1 MFTETLS
8 RRVRRSALVGILT
21 GPHGVDR
28 YTEVYD
34 RTWTVNDAR
43 AKVVAVRK
51 QTPRSVTLTLQ
62 PNAAWLAG
70 RGERSDGKCF
80 SAGQHITLTV
90 EIDGRRRTRCYSPA
104 NSEGS
109 PVIELTVGLHDG
121 GLVSTHLFEHAEPG
135 MVVHLDSVGGDFT
148 LPAVRPRRILLV
160 SGGSGITPVLSM
172 LRTLREENFDG
183 EVAFLHY
190 ARNPEEAAYATEL
203 AATPGVKVLH
213 SYTRSNRG
221 DLSGH
226 FGPDHLAAAMPNP
239 DAVFVCGPPALV
251 TAVKELLPGA
261 QSESFV
267 PPVIAVP
274 TEASGGAVAFTESKV
289 DVADDG
295 RSILEQAEAAG
306 LSPTNGCRMGICH
319 TCTRKKISGPVKN
332 LITGAVSTAPDEN
345 IQICVTAPCGD
356 VQIDL

>member
-1 MFTETLS
+1 M
-8 RRVRRSALVGILT
+8 
-21 GPHGVDR
+21 DR
-28 YTEVYD
+28 YTEVFD

-43 AKVVAVRK
+43 AKVVAVRR

-62 PNAAWLAG
+62 PNDAWQG
-70 RGERSDGKCF
+70 FK
-80 SAGQHITLTV
+80 AGQHINLTV

-121 GLVSTHLFEHAEPG
+121 GLVSSHLFEHAEPG
-135 MVVHLDSVGGDFT
+135 MVVHLDSVGGDFV
-148 LPAVRPRRILLV
+148 LPAQRPRRILLV

-183 EVAFLHY
+183 EVAFIHY

-251 TAVKELLPGA
+251 DAVKDLLPGA

-274 TEASGGAVAFTESKV
+274 TEASGGSVAFTESKV
-289 DVADDG
+289 DVVDDG

-306 LSPTNGCRMGICH
+306 LNPTNGCRMGICH

-345 IQICVTAPCGD
+345 IEICVTAPCGD

>member
-28 YTEVYD
+28 YTEVFD

-43 AKVVAVRK
+43 AKVVAVRR

-62 PNAAWLAG
+62 PNDAWQG
-70 RGERSDGKCF
+70 FK
-80 SAGQHITLTV
+80 AGQHINLTV

-121 GLVSTHLFEHAEPG
+121 GLVSTHLYEHAEPG
-135 MVVHLDSVGGDFT
+135 MVVHLDSVGGDFVMPT
-148 LPAVRPRRILLV
+148 VRPRRILLV

-172 LRTLREENFDG
+172 LRTLREENYDG
-183 EVAFLHY
+183 EVAFIHY

-213 SYTRSNRG
+213 SFTRSNRG

-251 TAVKELLPGA
+251 DAVKDLLPGA

-274 TEASGGAVAFTESKV
+274 TEASGGNIAFTESNV
-289 DVADDG
+289 DIVDDG

-306 LSPTNGCRMGICH
+306 LNPTSGCRMGICH
-319 TCTRKKISGPVKN
+319 TCTRTKISGPVKN
-332 LITGAVSTAPDEN
+332 LITGAVSTAPDE
-345 IQICVTAPCGD
+345 IIEICVTAPCGD

>member
-28 YTEVYD
+28 YTEVFD

-43 AKVVAVRK
+43 AKVVAVRR

-62 PNAAWLAG
+62 PNDAWQG
-70 RGERSDGKCF
+70 FK
-80 SAGQHITLTV
+80 AGQHINLTV

-135 MVVHLDSVGGDFT
+135 MVVHLDSVGGDFVMPT
-148 LPAVRPRRILLV
+148 VRPRRILLV

-172 LRTLREENFDG
+172 LRTLREENYDG
-183 EVAFLHY
+183 EVAFIHY

-213 SYTRSNRG
+213 SFTRSNRG

-226 FGPDHLAAAMPNP
+226 FGRDHLAAAMPNP

-251 TAVKELLPGA
+251 DAVKDLLPGA

-274 TEASGGAVAFTESKV
+274 TEASGGNIAFTESNV
-289 DVADDG
+289 DIVDDG

-306 LSPTNGCRMGICH
+306 LNPTSGCRMGICH
-319 TCTRKKISGPVKN
+319 TCTRTKISGPVKN
-332 LITGAVSTAPDEN
+332 LITGAVSTAPDE
-345 IQICVTAPCGD
+345 IIEICVTAPCGD

>member
-28 YTEVYD
+28 YTEVFD

-43 AKVVAVRK
+43 AKVVAVRR

-62 PNAAWLAG
+62 PNDAWQG
-70 RGERSDGKCF
+70 FK
-80 SAGQHITLTV
+80 AGQHINLTV

-148 LPAVRPRRILLV
+148 LPDGPPDSRPRRILLI

-183 EVAFLHY
+183 EVAFIHY

-226 FGPDHLAAAMPNP
+226 FGPHHLAAAMPNP

-251 TAVKELLPGA
+251 DAVKELIPGA

-274 TEASGGAVAFTESKV
+274 TDASGGNVAFTESKV
-289 DVADDG
+289 DIVDDG

-306 LSPTNGCRMGICH
+306 LNPTSGCRMGICH

-345 IQICVTAPCGD
+345 IEICVTAPCGD

>member
-28 YTEVYD
+28 YTEVFD

-43 AKVVAVRK
+43 AKVVAVRR

-62 PNAAWLAG
+62 PNDAWQG
-70 RGERSDGKCF
+70 FK
-80 SAGQHITLTV
+80 AGQHINLTV

-135 MVVHLDSVGGDFT
+135 MVVHLDSVGGDFVM
-148 LPAVRPRRILLV
+148 PEQRPRRILLI

-172 LRTLREENFDG
+172 LRTLREENYDG
-183 EVAFLHY
+183 EVAFVHY

-213 SYTRSNRG
+213 SFTRSNRG

-226 FGPDHLAAAMPNP
+226 FGPDHLAAAMHNP

-251 TAVKELLPGA
+251 DAVKDLLPGA

-274 TEASGGAVAFTESKV
+274 TEASGGNIAFTESKV
-289 DVADDG
+289 DIVDDG

-306 LSPTNGCRMGICH
+306 LNPTSGCRMGICH
-319 TCTRKKISGPVKN
+319 TCTRTKISGPVKN
-332 LITGAVSTAPDEN
+332 LITGAVSTAPDE
-345 IQICVTAPCGD
+345 IIEICVTAPCGD

>member
-1 MFTETLS
+1 MFTQTLS

-28 YTEVYD
+28 YTEVFD
-34 RTWTVNDAR
+34 RAWTLNDAR
-43 AKVVAVRK
+43 ATVVAVRR

-62 PNAAWLAG
+62 PNAAWQG
-70 RGERSDGKCF
+70 RRGERSDGKCF
-80 SAGQHITLTV
+80 SAGQHINLTV

-109 PVIELTVGLHDG
+109 PVIELTIGLHDG
-121 GLVSTHLFEHAEPG
+121 GLVSQHLFRNAAPG
-135 MVVHLDSVGGDFT
+135 MVVHLDSVGGDFV
-148 LPAVRPRRILLV
+148 LPAQRPRRILLV

-183 EVAFLHY
+183 EVAFIHY

-226 FGPDHLAAAMPNP
+226 FGPDHLAAAMPDP
-239 DAVFVCGPPALV
+239 ESVFVCGPTALV
-251 TAVKELLPGA
+251 DAVRELLPGA

-267 PPVIAVP
+267 PPVIAAP
-274 TEASGGAVAFTESKV
+274 TEVSGGSVAFTESRV
-289 DVADDG
+289 DVVDDG

-306 LSPTNGCRMGICH
+306 LNPTSGCRMGICH

-332 LITGAVSTAPDEN
+332 LITGAVSTASDEN
-345 IQICVTAPCGD
+345 IEICVTAPCGD

>member
-8 RRVRRSALVGILT
+8 RRIRRSALVGILT

-43 AKVVAVRK
+43 AKVVAVRR

-62 PNAAWLAG
+62 PNDAW
-70 RGERSDGKCF
+70 RGFK
-80 SAGQHITLTV
+80 AGQHINLTM

-104 NSEGS
+104 NAESS
-109 PVIELTVGLHDG
+109 PVIELTIGLHDG
-121 GLVSTHLFEHAEPG
+121 GLVSQYLYRNAAPG
-135 MVVHLDSVGGDFT
+135 MVLGLDSVGGDFVM
-148 LPAVRPRRILLV
+148 PEQRPRRILLV

-172 LRTLREENFDG
+172 LRTLREEDFDG
-183 EVAFLHY
+183 EVAFIHY
-190 ARNPEEAAYATEL
+190 ARNPEETAYATEL
-203 AATPGVKVLH
+203 AATPGVTVLH
-213 SYTRSNRG
+213 SYTRSDRG
-221 DLSGH
+221 DLTGY

-251 TAVKELLPGA
+251 SAVKDLLPGA
-261 QSESFV
+261 RSESFV

-274 TEASGGAVAFTESKV
+274 TEVSGGTVAFTESV
-289 DVADDG
+289 VAVVDDG

-306 LSPTNGCRMGICH
+306 LNPTSGCRMGICH

-332 LITGAVSTAPDEN
+332 LITGAVSTDPDEN
-345 IQICVTAPCGD
+345 IEICVTAPCGD

>member
-8 RRVRRSALVGILT
+8 RRIRRSALVGILT

-28 YTEVYD
+28 YTEVYN

-62 PNAAWLAG
+62 PNDAWAG
-70 RGERSDGKCF
+70 FR
-80 SAGQHITLTV
+80 AGQHINLTV

-104 NSEGS
+104 NAEGS
-109 PVIELTVGLHDG
+109 PVIELTIGLHDG
-121 GLVSTHLFEHAEPG
+121 GLVSEHLFRNARPG
-135 MVVHLDSVGGDFT
+135 MVVHLDSVGGDFV

-183 EVAFLHY
+183 DVAFLHY

-221 DLSGH
+221 DLHGH
-226 FGPDHLAAAMPNP
+226 FSADHLAAAMPNP
-239 DAVFVCGPPALV
+239 EAVFVCGPPALV
-251 TAVKELLPGA
+251 SEVKNLLPGA

-267 PPVIAVP
+267 PPVIAAP
-274 TEASGGAVAFTESKV
+274 TEVSGGTVAFTESKV
-289 DVADDG
+289 ETVDDG

-306 LSPTNGCRMGICH
+306 LNPTNGCRMGICH

-345 IQICVTAPCGD
+345 IEICVTAPCGD
-356 VQIDL
+356 VEIDL

>member
-28 YTEVYD
+28 YTEVFD

-43 AKVVAVRK
+43 AKVVAVRR

-62 PNAAWLAG
+62 PNDAWQG
-70 RGERSDGKCF
+70 FK
-80 SAGQHITLTV
+80 AGQHINLTV

-135 MVVHLDSVGGDFT
+135 MVVGLDSVGGDFVM
-148 LPAVRPRRILLV
+148 PEQRPRRILLI

-172 LRTLREENFDG
+172 LRTLREENYDG
-183 EVAFLHY
+183 EVAFVHY

-213 SYTRSNRG
+213 SFTRSNRG

-251 TAVKELLPGA
+251 DAVKDLLPGA

-274 TEASGGAVAFTESKV
+274 TEASGGNIAFTGSKV
-289 DVADDG
+289 DIVDDG

-306 LSPTNGCRMGICH
+306 LNPTSGCRMGICH
-319 TCTRKKISGPVKN
+319 TCTRTKVSGPVKN
-332 LITGAVSTAPDEN
+332 LITGAVSTAPDE
-345 IQICVTAPCGD
+345 IIEICVTAPCGD

>member
-28 YTEVYD
+28 YTEVFD

-43 AKVVAVRK
+43 AKVVAVRR

-62 PNAAWLAG
+62 PNDAWQG
-70 RGERSDGKCF
+70 FK
-80 SAGQHITLTV
+80 AGQHINLTV

-135 MVVHLDSVGGDFT
+135 MVVHLDSVGGDFV
-148 LPAVRPRRILLV
+148 LPEQRPRRILLV

-183 EVAFLHY
+183 EVAFVHY

-251 TAVKELLPGA
+251 DAVKDLLPGA

-274 TEASGGAVAFTESKV
+274 TEASGGSVAFTESKV
-289 DVADDG
+289 DVVDDG

-306 LSPTNGCRMGICH
+306 LNPTNGCRMGICH

-345 IQICVTAPCGD
+345 IEICVTAPCGD

>member
-28 YTEVYD
+28 YTEVFD

-43 AKVVAVRK
+43 AKVVAVRR

-62 PNAAWLAG
+62 PNDAWQG
-70 RGERSDGKCF
+70 FK
-80 SAGQHITLTV
+80 AGQHINLTV

-109 PVIELTVGLHDG
+109 PVIELTVGLHDS
-121 GLVSTHLFEHAEPG
+121 GLVSNHLFEHAEPG
-135 MVVHLDSVGGDFT
+135 MVVHLDSVGGDFVMPT
-148 LPAVRPRRILLV
+148 VRPRRILLV

-172 LRTLREENFDG
+172 LRTLREENYDG
-183 EVAFLHY
+183 EVAFIHY

-213 SYTRSNRG
+213 SFTRSNRG

-251 TAVKELLPGA
+251 DAVKDLLPGA

-274 TEASGGAVAFTESKV
+274 TEASGGNIAFTESNV
-289 DVADDG
+289 DIVDDG

-306 LSPTNGCRMGICH
+306 LNPTSGCRMGICH
-319 TCTRKKISGPVKN
+319 TCTRTKISGPVKN
-332 LITGAVSTAPDEN
+332 LITGAVSTAPDE
-345 IQICVTAPCGD
+345 IIEICVTAPCGD

>member
-28 YTEVYD
+28 YTEVFD

-43 AKVVAVRK
+43 AKVVAVRR

-62 PNAAWLAG
+62 PNDAWQG
-70 RGERSDGKCF
+70 FK
-80 SAGQHITLTV
+80 AGQHINLTV

-109 PVIELTVGLHDG
+109 PVIELTVGLHDR

-135 MVVHLDSVGGDFT
+135 MVVHLDSVGGDFVMPT
-148 LPAVRPRRILLV
+148 VRPRRILLV

-172 LRTLREENFDG
+172 LRTLREENYDG
-183 EVAFLHY
+183 EVAFIHY

-213 SYTRSNRG
+213 SFTRSNRG

-226 FGPDHLAAAMPNP
+226 FGLDHLAAAMPNP

-251 TAVKELLPGA
+251 DAVKDLLPGA

-274 TEASGGAVAFTESKV
+274 TEASGGNIAFTESNV
-289 DVADDG
+289 DIVDDG

-306 LSPTNGCRMGICH
+306 LNPTSGCRMGICH
-319 TCTRKKISGPVKN
+319 TCTRTKISGPVKN
-332 LITGAVSTAPDEN
+332 LITGAVSTAPDE
-345 IQICVTAPCGD
+345 IIEICVTAPCGD

>member
-28 YTEVYD
+28 YTEVFD

-43 AKVVAVRK
+43 AKVVAVRR

-62 PNAAWLAG
+62 PNDAWQG
-70 RGERSDGKCF
+70 FK
-80 SAGQHITLTV
+80 AGQHINLTV

-121 GLVSTHLFEHAEPG
+121 GLVSTHLYEHAEPG
-135 MVVHLDSVGGDFT
+135 MVVHLDSVGGDFVMPT
-148 LPAVRPRRILLV
+148 VRPRRILLV

-172 LRTLREENFDG
+172 LRTLREENYDG
-183 EVAFLHY
+183 EVAFIHY

-213 SYTRSNRG
+213 SFTRSNRG

-226 FGPDHLAAAMPNP
+226 FGSDHLAAAMPNP

-251 TAVKELLPGA
+251 DAVKDLLPGA

-274 TEASGGAVAFTESKV
+274 TEASGGNIAFTESNV
-289 DVADDG
+289 DIVDDG

-306 LSPTNGCRMGICH
+306 LNPTSGCRMGICH
-319 TCTRKKISGPVKN
+319 TCTRTKISGPVKN
-332 LITGAVSTAPDEN
+332 LITGAVSTAPDE
-345 IQICVTAPCGD
+345 IIEICVTAPCGD

>member
-28 YTEVYD
+28 YTEVFD

-43 AKVVAVRK
+43 AKVVAVRR

-62 PNAAWLAG
+62 PNDAWQG
-70 RGERSDGKCF
+70 FK
-80 SAGQHITLTV
+80 AGQHINLTV

-121 GLVSTHLFEHAEPG
+121 GLVSTHLYEHAEPG
-135 MVVHLDSVGGDFT
+135 MVVHLDSVGGDFVMPT
-148 LPAVRPRRILLV
+148 VRPRRILLV

-172 LRTLREENFDG
+172 LRTLREENYDG
-183 EVAFLHY
+183 EVAFIHY

-213 SYTRSNRG
+213 SFTRSNRG

-251 TAVKELLPGA
+251 DAVKDLLPGA

-274 TEASGGAVAFTESKV
+274 TEASGGNIAFTESNV
-289 DVADDG
+289 DIVDDG

-306 LSPTNGCRMGICH
+306 LNPTSGCRMGICH
-319 TCTRKKISGPVKN
+319 TCTRTKISGPVKN
-332 LITGAVSTAPDEN
+332 LITGAVSTASDE
-345 IQICVTAPCGD
+345 IIEICVTAPCGD

>member
-34 RTWTVNDAR
+34 RTWTVDDAR

-51 QTPRSVTLTLQ
+51 QTPRSITLTLQ
-62 PNAAWLAG
+62 PNDAWQG
-70 RGERSDGKCF
+70 F
-80 SAGQHITLTV
+80 SAGQHINLTV

-104 NSEGS
+104 NAEGS
-109 PVIELTVGLHDG
+109 PVIELTIGRHDG
-121 GLVSTHLFEHAEPG
+121 GLVSQHLYRHAAPG
-135 MVVHLDSVGGDFT
+135 MVLGLDSVGGDFV
-148 LPAVRPRRILLV
+148 LPAVLPNRILLI

-172 LRTLREENFDG
+172 LRTLREANFDG

-213 SYTRSNRG
+213 SYTRSDRG
-221 DLSGH
+221 DLTGH

-251 TAVKELLPGA
+251 SAVKDLLPGA
-261 QSESFV
+261 RSESFV
-267 PPVIAVP
+267 PPAIPAP
-274 TEASGGAVAFTESKV
+274 TEVSGGTVAFAESKV
-289 DVADDG
+289 DVVDDG

-306 LSPTNGCRMGICH
+306 LNPTSGCRMGICH

-332 LITGAVSTAPDEN
+332 LITGAVSTDPDEN
-345 IQICVTAPCGD
+345 IEICVTAPCGD